1 MACLGVG
8 AMACAGQHEDCRASK
23 CCIHAGW
30 ACYEKNEQWAQ
41 CRTSCT
47 PGIDQWDHPDH
58 RTPWS
63 CNLLEDFSGDTPVE
77 PVNLPVTPP
86 AGSPVA
92 KYGRLQI
99 RGNRMVDEDGMGVRL
114 RGMSFFWSQWMG
126 QYWNEDVV
134 NYLGKDWKVTLV
146 RAAMGVEEGG
156 HLENPG
162 PETKKLQAVVNA
174 AIKIGIYV
182 IIDWH
187 DHHADQHK
195 RQAMSFFDAISRTY
209 GKYPNVLFETFN
221 EPVHQNWHGVIKPYH
236 NQIVQVIRKHS
247 KNIVICGTPKW
258 SSEVDTASMARVSGE
273 NIAYA
278 IHFYASSH
286 GEWLREKVRKA
297 LNNGVAIF
305 ATEWGTCEASGNGA
319 LALDEAR
326 AWMGFFEY
334 HGISD
339 ANWAVSDKDESC
351 SALRPG
357 ASTSGH
363 WRSSDLTTSGR
374 FVRESIRGHAH
385 TGTCSAAHEN
395 CRATSC
401 CINPG
406 WTCYEKNREWA
417 SCRPSCSPGID
428 PNDHPDYLTPWS
440 CKVLGGS
447 GILV

>member
-1 MACLGVG
+1 
-8 AMACAGQHEDCRASK
+8 MACAGQHEDCRASK

-30 ACYEKNEQWAQ
+30 ACYEKNQQWAQ

-47 PGIDQWDHPDH
+47 PGIDQFDHPDH

-92 KYGRLQI
+92 KHGRLQI
-99 RGNRMVDEDGMGVRL
+99 RGNRMVDKHGMGVRL

-134 NYLGKDWKVTLV
+134 DYLRKDWQVTLV

-162 PETKKLQAVVNA
+162 PETKKLQTVVNA

-187 DHHADQHK
+187 DHNADQHK

-221 EPVHQNWHGVIKPYH
+221 EPVHQDWHGVIKPYH

-247 KNIVICGTPKW
+247 QNIVICGTPKW
-258 SSEVDTASMARVSGE
+258 SSEVDVASTARVYGE

-286 GEWLREKVRKA
+286 GEWLRERVRKA

-305 ATEWGTCEASGNGA
+305 ATEWGTCEANGNGH
-319 LALDEAR
+319 LRLDEAR

-357 ASTSGH
+357 ASNSGH
-363 WRSSDLTTSGR
+363 WRSSDLTASGM

-385 TGTCSAAHEN
+385 TGKCSLAHEN
-395 CRATSC
+395 CRTTSC
-401 CINPG
+401 CISPG
-406 WTCYEKNREWA
+406 WTCYEKNSEWA

-428 PNDHPDYLTPWS
+428 PNDHPGYLTPWS

-447 GILV
+447 NILV